1 MENVYH
7 NGEKAIQ
14 ELLGESENAVRFG
27 RGIKPTLTGKA
38 MHFIQK
44 QLIALVSSTDE
55 KAQLWASILIGDL
68 GFIKVPTAQKIVFN
82 EKLIRS
88 TLTDILY
95 QNIEKKPEIGTLFV
109 ELHTRRRYR
118 VNGKVARKNGKMELA
133 IEQMYANCPKFIQRN
148 DLSLPKE
155 KVVLQPKITKGKAL
169 AETAKKWISQANAF
183 FIATKN
189 AANQTDTSYR
199 GGNDGFI
206 EILPNDTLR
215 VPDYPGNSH
224 YSTFGNI
231 YENPHAGLLFV
242 DFEKG
247 RTLQLTGK
255 VTFDFNQNSP
265 ADMAKSADT
274 GRFWLF
280 ETKEWILTENHHQVD
295 WAFMDYSPYNP

>member
-88 TLTDILY
+88 SPADILF
-95 QNIEKKPEIGTLFV
+95 QNIEKNPEIGTLFV

-118 VNGKVARKNGKMELA
+118 ANGKVARKNGKMELA

-155 KVVLQPKITKGKAL
+155 RVVLQPTITKGEAL
-169 AETAKKWISQANAF
+169 VETAKKWISQANAF

-189 AANQTDTSYR
+189 ATNQTDTSYR